1 MHTRGFCFSD
11 SLKEETKVTDSA
23 YQPFRLPNQYAD
35 RETGLRYNF
44 FRYYEP
50 DEGRF
55 VNQNPIGLVGGDN
68 LYAFVSNEQV
78 WVDFLGLVKNIL
90 QQEDLEVIEPMTWIP
105 MAD

>member
-1 MHTRGFCFSD
+1 MSGTHIHGFAC
-11 SLKEETKVTDSA
+11 L
-23 YQPFRLPNQYAD
+23 NQINEDGESGEQTHYFD
-35 RETGLRYNF
+35 EDTGLHYNF

-90 QQEDLEVIEPMTWIP
+90 QQEDLEVIEPMTWIS